1 MKQAEL
7 LYLWETLP
15 IGRENAISY
24 SELCAMWN
32 VNKRT
37 ARRYMQLLSE
47 MDNGD
52 EFVLIRSGNTRGFY
66 RSNDAAEIKAY
77 KYEMLHKGRS
87 IIAAVRKCERVLGES
102 YGQQMQMADLL
113 K

>member
-24 SELCAMWN
+24 GELCAMWN
-32 VNKRT
+32 VGRRT

-52 EFVLIRSGNTRGFY
+52 EFVLIRSGNARGFY
-66 RSNDAAEIKAY
+66 RSNDAEEIKAY
-77 KYEMLHKGRS
+77 KFEMLHKGRS
-87 IIAAVRKCERVLGES
+87 IIAAVRKCERVLNEYDIAQLQFS
-102 YGQQMQMADLL
+102 DLL
-113 K
+113 E